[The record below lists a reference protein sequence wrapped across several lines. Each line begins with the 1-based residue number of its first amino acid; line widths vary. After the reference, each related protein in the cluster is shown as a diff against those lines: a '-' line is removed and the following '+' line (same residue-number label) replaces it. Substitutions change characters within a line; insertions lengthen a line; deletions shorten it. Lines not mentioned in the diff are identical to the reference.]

1 MGIAPSQ
8 LIERYPV
15 LYHMAFPNSWPSMQ
29 QLGLL
34 SSSALVE
41 LFEVPEP
48 RRTTLLTSQRR
59 GTETFLHAIHGSAS
73 LRDQKPL
80 SEKNLTR
87 CLIDCS
93 PSDWYR
99 ILNERVFF
107 WLNRDRLLTLMSA
120 AEYAGEPHTVL
131 ELDTAGLLSQYLDRI
146 ELAHMNTGNTR
157 PFAHP
162 RGAST
167 FRTLKSYPYG
177 VGDASATTTQ
187 SSNLLCF
194 RECPTS
200 RTMFLKVDFA
210 TVDRGQYKTIE
221 EIYRRPSE

>member
-15 LYHMAFPNSWPSMQ
+15 LYHMASPNCWPSMQ

-48 RRTTLLTSQRR
+48 RRTALLTSQRR
-59 GTETFLHAIHGSAS
+59 GTETLLHAIHGSAS

-80 SEKNLTR
+80 SEKNLAR

-93 PSDWYR
+93 SSDWYR

-131 ELDTAGLLSQYLDRI
+131 ELDTAGLLSQHLDRI

-167 FRTLKSYPYG
+167 FRSLKNYPYESRRRLSDYNAIVELTVLSG
-177 VGDASATTTQ
+177 V
-187 SSNLLCF
+187 SNLTDYL
-194 RECPTS
+194 
-200 RTMFLKVDFA
+200 LKVEHA